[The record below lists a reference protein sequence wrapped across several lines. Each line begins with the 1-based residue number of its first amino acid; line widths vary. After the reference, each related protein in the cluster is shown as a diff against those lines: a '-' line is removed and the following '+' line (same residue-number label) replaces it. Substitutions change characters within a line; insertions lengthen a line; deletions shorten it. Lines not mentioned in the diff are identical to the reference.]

1 MTAGGGVDVLAVLG
15 EVEDYFADRSDVVDG
30 DYGQPTPNAEMNLM
44 RSYGVAL
51 DAIAELIAADKE
63 YDKAHSALQR
73 ICRDISASGVAV
85 LDAMQR
91 VETATAR
98 RASALAALVQP

>member
-51 DAIAELIAADKE
+51 DDIAELIAADKAF
-63 YDKAHSALQR
+63 DVATRAWLDPDRDDHAALR
-73 ICRDISASGVAV
+73 TR
-85 LDAMQR
+85 LN
-91 VETATAR
+91 TATAR
-98 RASALAALVQP
+98 RASALAALENQP